1 MGEEIEFQQKWG
13 VEKIEFGRKIYTP
26 AEILLHRNSVTKI
39 CFANY
44 FGGVF
49 TIWLEIRIHTTT
61 LFHFCL
67 KFIIMQCFSVLSLMC
82 GLIFLSLFMNMGT
95 GALKWDDPNFR
106 LTTMTRHSNDHQP
119 TNLPEIYFSLTPRL
133 EDLIF
138 SPFGTVTLIFC
149 ISSSKVP

>member
-1 MGEEIEFQQKWG
+1 MKP
-13 VEKIEFGRKIYTP
+13 KLCDAK
-26 AEILLHRNSVTKI
+26 ILLHRNSVTKI
-39 CFANY
+39 CCFAHY

-119 TNLPEIYFSLTPRL
+119 TNLPEIYFSLTPDYIVL
-133 EDLIF
+133 VYEIY
-138 SPFGTVTLIFC
+138 
-149 ISSSKVP
+149 SSKIIWCDFNLV